1 MTKKADA
8 ATDQKITIS
17 SKPPSEKR
25 AEEQAKEK
33 ADEPV
38 GERDEGAQA
47 ASDRTDRALAPVAQ
61 AAAAAVEAA
70 TAAASSADN
79 EPESPGKPGRGRK
92 RGAGDPLVGEARREL
107 LPLLV
112 LHYTAAGPSY
122 GNQLI
127 DRVSELTAGT
137 LTVNPNTMYPLL
149 RDLEARGL
157 IEGQWEHPERRTR
170 RFYTATAA
178 GRAELAALRERV
190 DASLAELESSV
201 GRIRSELAG
210 N

>member
-1 MTKKADA
+1 MSSESDQSKNRKSGEGGGDA
-8 ATDQKITIS
+8 PAG
-17 SKPPSEKR
+17 
-25 AEEQAKEK
+25 AA
-33 ADEPV
+33 
-38 GERDEGAQA
+38 GRDP
-47 ASDRTDRALAPVAQ
+47 APVAE
-61 AAAAAVEAA
+61 AAAAAVEAVG
-70 TAAASSADN
+70 AAIEA
-79 EPESPGKPGRGRK
+79 PESGAPAPVAKGRGRK

-149 RDLEARGL
+149 RDLESRGL

-170 RFYTATAA
+170 RFYTATEA
-178 GRAELAALRERV
+178 GRVELDALRERV
-190 DASLAELESSV
+190 DASLAELEASV
-201 GRIRSELAG
+201 VRIRAELAG
-210 N
+210 D